1 MSQFKT
7 LRGRRILIEVPKKKE
22 SVITLSEKDK
32 DALMYEEMKAW
43 NRLTI
48 YAVGDKVEDVKAGD
62 VVYIAVSQL
71 EHAEKVDIDGSV
83 KLMLNEMDIA
93 IIWELSSE
101 DVKERI
107 KTYSAYNPY
116 NVKDLKYIDL
126 SDPVHDFR
134 KDIPP
139 FNSRPEYYGGKD
151 SAYEVF
157 TVLEA
162 WKLDKDFYLG
172 NVLKYLARSGK
183 KSFNKKE
190 DLEKALVY
198 LQRRIDTL

>member
-1 MSQFKT
+1 MVNISHDDYFSSSTMK
-7 LRGRRILIEVPKKKE
+7 GKE
-22 SVITLSEKDK
+22 LSP
-32 DALMYEEMKAW
+32 
-43 NRLTI
+43 
-48 YAVGDKVEDVKAGD
+48 EDV
-62 VVYIAVSQL
+62 Q
-71 EHAEKVDIDGSV
+71 
-83 KLMLNEMDIA
+83 
-93 IIWELSSE
+93 
-101 DVKERI
+101 ERI
-107 KTYSAYNPY
+107 KTYIPH

-134 KDIPP
+134 KDISP

-157 TVLEA
+157 SVLEA

-172 NVLKYLARSGK
+172 NVLKYLARAGK

>member
-1 MSQFKT
+1 MVNISHDDYF
-7 LRGRRILIEVPKKKE
+7 
-22 SVITLSEKDK
+22 SSS
-32 DALMYEEMKAW
+32 
-43 NRLTI
+43 TI
-48 YAVGDKVEDVKAGD
+48 NSK
-62 VVYIAVSQL
+62 
-71 EHAEKVDIDGSV
+71 
-83 KLMLNEMDIA
+83 
-93 IIWELSSE
+93 ELSPE
-101 DVKERI
+101 DIQERI
-107 KTYSAYNPY
+107 ITYNPY

-172 NVLKYLARSGK
+172 NVLKYLARAGK

>member
-1 MSQFKT
+1 MVNISHDDYFSSSTMK
-7 LRGRRILIEVPKKKE
+7 GKE
-22 SVITLSEKDK
+22 LS
-32 DALMYEEMKAW
+32 L
-43 NRLTI
+43 
-48 YAVGDKVEDVKAGD
+48 EDV
-62 VVYIAVSQL
+62 Q
-71 EHAEKVDIDGSV
+71 
-83 KLMLNEMDIA
+83 
-93 IIWELSSE
+93 
-101 DVKERI
+101 ERI
-107 KTYSAYNPY
+107 KTYNPH
-116 NVKDLKYIDL
+116 NVKDLKYINL

-139 FNSRPEYYGGKD
+139 FNPRPEYYGGKD

-172 NVLKYLARSGK
+172 NVLKYLARAGK

>member
-1 MSQFKT
+1 MVNISHDEYFSSNT
-7 LRGRRILIEVPKKKE
+7 
-22 SVITLSEKDK
+22 
-32 DALMYEEMKAW
+32 MK
-43 NRLTI
+43 
-48 YAVGDKVEDVKAGD
+48 GK
-62 VVYIAVSQL
+62 
-71 EHAEKVDIDGSV
+71 
-83 KLMLNEMDIA
+83 
-93 IIWELSSE
+93 ELSPE

-107 KTYSAYNPY
+107 QTYNPY
-116 NVKDLKYIDL
+116 NVKDLKYMDL

-139 FNSRPEYYGGKD
+139 FNPRPEYYGGKD

-162 WKLDKDFYLG
+162 WNLDKDFYLG

>member
-1 MSQFKT
+1 MVNISHDEYFSSNTMNGKA
-7 LRGRRILIEVPKKKE
+7 
-22 SVITLSEKDK
+22 LSP
-32 DALMYEEMKAW
+32 
-43 NRLTI
+43 
-48 YAVGDKVEDVKAGD
+48 
-62 VVYIAVSQL
+62 
-71 EHAEKVDIDGSV
+71 
-83 KLMLNEMDIA
+83 
-93 IIWELSSE
+93 E

-107 KTYSAYNPY
+107 KTYSPYNPY
-116 NVKDLKYIDL
+116 NVKDLKYNGLFQKI
-126 SDPVHDFR
+126 VHDFR
-134 KDIPP
+134 KNIPP

-151 SAYEVF
+151 TAYEVF

-172 NVLKYLARSGK
+172 NVLKYLARAGK

>member
-1 MSQFKT
+1 MVNISHDDYFSSSTMNGK
-7 LRGRRILIEVPKKKE
+7 
-22 SVITLSEKDK
+22 
-32 DALMYEEMKAW
+32 
-43 NRLTI
+43 
-48 YAVGDKVEDVKAGD
+48 
-62 VVYIAVSQL
+62 
-71 EHAEKVDIDGSV
+71 
-83 KLMLNEMDIA
+83 
-93 IIWELSSE
+93 ELSPE

-107 KTYSAYNPY
+107 KTYSPYNPY
-116 NVKDLKYIDL
+116 NVKDLKYMDL

-172 NVLKYLARSGK
+172 NVLKYLARVGK